1 MTKEDLYA
9 FFEGDE
15 VREKYKKIEQDIKTL

>member
-15 VREKYKKIEQDIKTL
+15 VREKYRRIEQEIKAL